1 MSCHRAPT
9 RRAQPEVPANVRG
22 PDLSVRVGDQERHDV
37 QELLGQALA
46 LGYLSMAEFEARLD
60 LAATATT
67 GADLSVLVDDLPTSE
82 LRRRD
87 PGRRTARVAAARR
100 GLRIHTVA
108 YLGAALLM
116 SLIWLAASISTAA
129 WYPWPI
135 WPLLAGGIG
144 VLSHAIPVHAAT
156 RRSTLRL

>member
-1 MSCHRAPT
+1 MSCHRATT
-9 RRAQPEVPANVRG
+9 RRTQPAVLAVVRE
-22 PDLSVRVGDQERHDV
+22 PDVSVRVGDQDRHDV
-37 QELLGQALA
+37 QDVLGQALA
-46 LGYLSMAEFEARLD
+46 LGYLSMAEFEVRLD

-67 GADLSVLVDDLPTSE
+67 ATDLSGVLDDLPTGE

-87 PGRRTARVAAARR
+87 PVRRTARAAAARR
-100 GLRIHTVA
+100 GLRIHTAA

-116 SLIWLAASISTAA
+116 VTIWLAVSISTAA

-144 VLSHAIPVHAAT
+144 VLSHAIPVQAAA
-156 RRSTLRL
+156 RRSALRA

>member
-1 MSCHRAPT
+1 MSCHRANT
-9 RRAQPEVPANVRG
+9 HRTQPAVPAVLRES
-22 PDLSVRVGDQERHDV
+22 DLSVRVGDQERHDV
-37 QELLGQALA
+37 QDVLGQALA

-60 LAATATT
+60 LAADATT
-67 GADLSVLVDDLPTSE
+67 GADLSAVLDDLPTGE
-82 LRRRD
+82 LRSRD
-87 PGRRTARVAAARR
+87 PVRRTARAVTARR
-100 GLRIHTVA
+100 GLRIHTAA

-116 SLIWLAASISTAA
+116 VAIWLPVSIFTAA

-156 RRSTLRL
+156 RRSPLRP